1 MQVLQWMEGAG
12 IQPSYGMFRDIVS
25 FAQTRGGAEYAA
37 IIQERIGKLIL
48 FLTRKSKICF
58 ILSVFLQLMWD
69 LFPITMSS
77 AKAPYSWWILFFFAS
92 ATVEGIEFRE
102 PDCTKNLKRIIW
114 REGCMICITVIPFSS
129 HAILSQWMVGNMS
142 CCSFYPRWEPV

>member
-48 FLTRKSKICF
+48 FLTRK
-58 ILSVFLQLMWD
+58 
-69 LFPITMSS
+69 
-77 AKAPYSWWILFFFAS
+77 
-92 ATVEGIEFRE
+92 
-102 PDCTKNLKRIIW
+102 
-114 REGCMICITVIPFSS
+114 
-129 HAILSQWMVGNMS
+129 
-142 CCSFYPRWEPV
+142 

>member
-48 FLTRKSKICF
+48 FQTRKSKICF
-58 ILSVFLQLMWD
+58 ILSVFLQLM
-69 LFPITMSS
+69 
-77 AKAPYSWWILFFFAS
+77 
-92 ATVEGIEFRE
+92 
-102 PDCTKNLKRIIW
+102 
-114 REGCMICITVIPFSS
+114 
-129 HAILSQWMVGNMS
+129 
-142 CCSFYPRWEPV
+142 